1 MNKYDIIQI
10 APQVTTIVD
19 DDTSIYVVEGETAAI
34 VIDTGYGCLNLKATL
49 REITQKPLIVVCTHG
64 HIDHAFG
71 AHYFDKAYI
80 SIEDKHLYEEHRNLK
95 FVLKNDMMNQYN
107 LTEKEAQSWCES
119 TANLEFIKPG
129 KTFDIGGNVL
139 EVISLKGHTA
149 GSIGLL
155 DRKHRILFSGDGVI
169 SHVWMQLEES
179 TTLSEYLKTIKAVK
193 SYCNDF
199 DTIYM
204 GHQNHETVS
213 FIDELEV
220 ALNDILSG
228 STGKPYDN
236 IQFGGLIYKRG
247 RCEVVYN
254 PKRIK

>member
-1 MNKYDIIQI
+1 MTQYTITQI
-10 APQVTTIVD
+10 VPQVTTIVD

-34 VIDTGYGCLNLKATL
+34 VIDTGYGCLNLKAAVE
-49 REITQKPLIVVCTHG
+49 EITKKPLFVVCTHG

-80 SIEDKHLYEEHRNLK
+80 SIEDMELYEEHRK
-95 FVLKNDMMNQYN
+95 IKYHIKDERKVVYN
-107 LTEKEAQSWCES
+107 LSDEEIQRWCDS
-119 TANLEFIKPG
+119 TAKIEFITPG
-129 KTFDIGGNVL
+129 KTFDIGGNVI

-155 DRKHRILFSGDGVI
+155 DRKHRILFSGDGII
-169 SHVWMQLEES
+169 SHVWMQLNES
-179 TTLSEYLKTIKAVK
+179 TTLSEYLNTVKKVK

-204 GHQNHETVS
+204 GHKNHETVS
-213 FIDELEV
+213 FVDELEA

-236 IQFGGLIYKRG
+236 INFGGMIYKRG

-254 PKRIK
+254 PERIK

>member
-1 MNKYDIIQI
+1 MDKYTITQI

-34 VIDTGYGCLNLKATL
+34 VIDTGYGCLNLKSAVT
-49 REITQKPLIVVCTHG
+49 EITPKPLIVVCTHG

-80 SIEDKHLYEEHRNLK
+80 SVDDIHLYEEHRK
-95 FVLKNDMMNQYN
+95 IKYHIKDDMKEQYN
-107 LTEKEAQSWCES
+107 LSDEELQRWCDS
-119 TANLEFIKPG
+119 TANLEFITPG

-139 EVISLKGHTA
+139 EVISLRGHTL

-155 DRKHRILFSGDGVI
+155 DRKHRIMFSGDGII

-179 TTLSEYLKTIKAVK
+179 TTLSEYLKTVKALK

-204 GHQNHETVS
+204 GHKNHETVA
-213 FIDELEV
+213 FIDELEA

-228 STGKPYDN
+228 STGEPYDN
-236 IQFGGLIYKRG
+236 KNFGGMIYKRG

-254 PKRIK
+254 PERLK

>member
-1 MNKYDIIQI
+1 MDKYNITQI

-19 DDTSIYVVEGETAAI
+19 NDTSIYVVEGETAAI

-71 AHYFDKAYI
+71 AHYFDMAYI
-80 SIEDKHLYEEHRNLK
+80 SIEDKDLYEEHRK
-95 FVLKNDMMNQYN
+95 IKYHIKDEMKVQYN
-107 LTEKEAQSWCES
+107 LSDEELQRWCDS
-119 TANLEFIKPG
+119 TANLEFITPG

-139 EVISLKGHTA
+139 EVISLRGHTP

-155 DRKHRILFSGDGVI
+155 DRKHRILFSGDGII
-169 SHVWMQLEES
+169 SHAWMQLEES
-179 TTLSEYLKTIKAVK
+179 TTLFEYLKTVKAVK

-199 DTIYM
+199 DSIYM
-204 GHQNHETVS
+204 GHQNCEKAS
-213 FIDELEV
+213 FIDELEA

-228 STGKPYDN
+228 STGIPYDN
-236 IQFGGLIYKRG
+236 THFGGMIYKRG
-247 RCEVVYN
+247 SCEVVYN
-254 PKRIK
+254 PERVK

>member
-1 MNKYDIIQI
+1 MDKYTITQI

-34 VIDTGYGCLNLKATL
+34 VIDTGYGCLNLKSAVT
-49 REITQKPLIVVCTHG
+49 EITQKPLFVVCTHG

-80 SIEDKHLYEEHRNLK
+80 SVDDIHLYEEHRK
-95 FVLKNDMMNQYN
+95 IKYHIKDDMKEQYN
-107 LTEKEAQSWCES
+107 LSDEELQRWCDS
-119 TANLEFIKPG
+119 TANLEFITPG

-139 EVISLKGHTA
+139 EVISLRGHTL

-155 DRKHRILFSGDGVI
+155 DRKHRILFSGDGII

-179 TTLSEYLKTIKAVK
+179 TTLSEYLKTVKALK

-204 GHQNHETVS
+204 GHKNHETVA
-213 FIDELEV
+213 FIDELEA

-236 IQFGGLIYKRG
+236 KDFDGMIYKRG

-254 PKRIK
+254 PERIK